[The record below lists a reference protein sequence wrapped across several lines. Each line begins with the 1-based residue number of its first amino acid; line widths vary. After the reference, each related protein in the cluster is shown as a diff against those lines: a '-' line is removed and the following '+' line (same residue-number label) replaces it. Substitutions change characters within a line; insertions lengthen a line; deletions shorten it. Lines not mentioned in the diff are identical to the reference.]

1 MLNKN
6 GLCQIVKTNF
16 NYFKVY
22 IMIIFWAQDSVY
34 VASIVV
40 VHVFIESEGKQSDKQ
55 QIHVYNNTKLH
66 VKLACIYKDI
76 LFVSMRNVPDM
87 YLPRTCTSI
96 NVHRNA
102 RINETMQWY
111 MTGIFLNI
119 VYLYHWIQCVLL
131 ITNLTL
137 LVKYNTHV
145 CSCYIMYSFNVFWY
159 KLSFSFSY

>member
-40 VHVFIESEGKQSDKQ
+40 VHVFIESEGKQLDKQ

-66 VKLACIYKDI
+66 VKLACI
-76 LFVSMRNVPDM
+76 
-87 YLPRTCTSI
+87 
-96 NVHRNA
+96 
-102 RINETMQWY
+102 
-111 MTGIFLNI
+111 
-119 VYLYHWIQCVLL
+119 
-131 ITNLTL
+131 
-137 LVKYNTHV
+137 
-145 CSCYIMYSFNVFWY
+145 
-159 KLSFSFSY
+159 